1 MHYTVYENRV
11 HNYAAVHRAICG
23 YLKMH
28 GGVSSTTPPT
38 GEYHEGFERAEAAL
52 NKARSTGRDV
62 RIYRGCNPPIA
73 NSDTTPRTGPL
84 TGTQFSITLLPDLD
98 CYSIDATKYMRRSRR
113 H

>member
-11 HNYAAVHRAICG
+11 HNYAAVHRAIRG

-38 GEYHEGFERAEAAL
+38 GEYHEGFETVEAAL

-62 RIYRGCNPPIA
+62 RICRGCNPPIS
-73 NSDTTPRTGPL
+73 N
-84 TGTQFSITLLPDLD
+84 
-98 CYSIDATKYMRRSRR
+98 
-113 H
+113 